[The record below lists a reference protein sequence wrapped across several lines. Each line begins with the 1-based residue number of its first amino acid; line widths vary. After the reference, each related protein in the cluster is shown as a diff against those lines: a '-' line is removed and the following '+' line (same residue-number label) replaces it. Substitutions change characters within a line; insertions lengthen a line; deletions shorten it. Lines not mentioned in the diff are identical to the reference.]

1 MYAVSEIFLPRER
14 FESISRMDSH
24 DTELEY
30 LTTGG
35 GRVNGGSGNGETLLL
50 ERISLHPPLLSIS
63 LIVSNLSRNGGDTY
77 GWRKKR
83 AKRISCAHFLHH
95 FSNAS
100 CFFRQAVSSIHSLLN
115 RLSTRFSRSVAGPK
129 RHSVI
134 YFRYSNLKTCWF
146 FVIPP
151 RIYEDDHFSFR
162 KNVLDINLGSGAINF
177 QYSPFSN
184 RFPMRL
190 IRLFMMKI
198 IRNNDPLEQQSS
210 WISSDR
216 FVICELLKRKKLDE
230 TLIEYPYC

>member
-1 MYAVSEIFLPRER
+1 MDLGTGKRFYSSEFL
-14 FESISRMDSH
+14 S
-24 DTELEY
+24 T
-30 LTTGG
+30 
-35 GRVNGGSGNGETLLL
+35 
-50 ERISLHPPLLSIS
+50 LLSIS

-162 KNVLDINLGSGAINF
+162 KNVWILIWEAERSIFNILLSQIPHAIDSIV
-177 QYSPFSN
+177 YDE
-184 RFPMRL
+184 
-190 IRLFMMKI
+190 
-198 IRNNDPLEQQSS
+198 NN
-210 WISSDR
+210 
-216 FVICELLKRKKLDE
+216 
-230 TLIEYPYC
+230 

>member
-50 ERISLHPPLLSIS
+50 ERISLRPPLLSIS

-146 FVIPP
+146 FVLLGYTKMITFLFERTFWILIWEAERSIFNILLSQIP
-151 RIYEDDHFSFR
+151 H
-162 KNVLDINLGSGAINF
+162 AIDSIV
-177 QYSPFSN
+177 YDE
-184 RFPMRL
+184 
-190 IRLFMMKI
+190 
-198 IRNNDPLEQQSS
+198 NN
-210 WISSDR
+210 
-216 FVICELLKRKKLDE
+216 
-230 TLIEYPYC
+230 

>member
-50 ERISLHPPLLSIS
+50 ERISLRPPLLSIS

-146 FVIPP
+146 FV
-151 RIYEDDHFSFR
+151 
-162 KNVLDINLGSGAINF
+162 LLGYTKMITFLFERTFWILIWEAERSIFNILLS
-177 QYSPFSN
+177 QIDSPC
-184 RFPMRL
+184 
-190 IRLFMMKI
+190 
-198 IRNNDPLEQQSS
+198 D
-210 WISSDR
+210 
-216 FVICELLKRKKLDE
+216 
-230 TLIEYPYC
+230 

>member
-63 LIVSNLSRNGGDTY
+63 LIVSNLSRNGGNTY

-129 RHSVI
+129 RRDILQIFESEDLLV
-134 YFRYSNLKTCWF
+134 FRS
-146 FVIPP
+146 P

-198 IRNNDPLEQQSS
+198 IKNNDPLEQQSS

>member
-146 FVIPP
+146 FVLLGYTKMITFLFERTFWILIWEAERSIFNILLSQIP
-151 RIYEDDHFSFR
+151 H
-162 KNVLDINLGSGAINF
+162 AIDSIL
-177 QYSPFSN
+177 YDE
-184 RFPMRL
+184 
-190 IRLFMMKI
+190 
-198 IRNNDPLEQQSS
+198 NN
-210 WISSDR
+210 
-216 FVICELLKRKKLDE
+216 
-230 TLIEYPYC
+230 

>member
-134 YFRYSNLKTCWF
+134 YFRYSNLKTAG
-146 FVIPP
+146 
-151 RIYEDDHFSFR
+151 FS
-162 KNVLDINLGSGAINF
+162 LYLLGYTKMITFLFERTFWILIWEAERSIFNILLSQIRHAIDSIV
-177 QYSPFSN
+177 YDE
-184 RFPMRL
+184 
-190 IRLFMMKI
+190 
-198 IRNNDPLEQQSS
+198 NN
-210 WISSDR
+210 
-216 FVICELLKRKKLDE
+216 
-230 TLIEYPYC
+230 

>member
-50 ERISLHPPLLSIS
+50 ERISLHPSLLSIS

-100 CFFRQAVSSIHSLLN
+100 CFFRQAVSSIQSLLN

-146 FVIPP
+146 FVLLGYTKMITFLFERTFWILIWEAERSIFNILLSQIP
-151 RIYEDDHFSFR
+151 H
-162 KNVLDINLGSGAINF
+162 AIDSIV
-177 QYSPFSN
+177 YDE
-184 RFPMRL
+184 
-190 IRLFMMKI
+190 
-198 IRNNDPLEQQSS
+198 NN
-210 WISSDR
+210 
-216 FVICELLKRKKLDE
+216 
-230 TLIEYPYC
+230 